1 MARRVRIVIETVL
14 VNLLVLSSLYQVLV
28 YITNRRFW
36 RQVPLP
42 PADDAPAISAIVPLR
57 GKTLDTLALLHL
69 AAIHG
74 PTDRFELLLV
84 LEDATDPAYEAAQ
97 EIAASYPRKARIVL
111 SGPPGPYVGVMHRL
125 NEGFAAAQGDL
136 IAFVEPNAQLS
147 GELWNAALA
156 ALNDPMVGAVFAP
169 PLIREPE
176 LVAGGRVATGGEMLP
191 TLHVN
196 HAHTAG
202 LPFAALSNRVKSM
215 APGFVVVRRQV
226 LDEIGGML
234 HLLDQAAGIA
244 ALGRAVREMGYVIAA
259 LPVPV
264 LLVPE
269 RETVNDA
276 TAHLLRRM
284 VLNRATNLFD
294 FVAWPF
300 TNPLTVG
307 FILGLITERE
317 GRWWGRRTWYFF
329 VWLRMAIAVELDRIR
344 FGRAFTWGAYAQL
357 FMLDTFIAPVLWA
370 RALVQRSVTLEGR
383 AYRITQGGRAESEA

>member
-14 VNLLVLSSLYQVLV
+14 VNLLVLSSLYQILV
-28 YITNRRFW
+28 YIANWRFW

-42 PADDAPAISAIVPLR
+42 PADDAPAISAIIPLR

-74 PTDRFELLLV
+74 PTNRFELLLV
-84 LEDATDPAYEAAQ
+84 LEDATDPAYDVAQ
-97 EIAASYPRKARIVL
+97 EIAASYPNKARIVL
-111 SGPPGPYVGVMHRL
+111 SGPPGPYVNVMHRL
-125 NEGFAAAQGDL
+125 NAGFAAAQGDL

-156 ALNDPMVGAVFAP
+156 ALNDPLVGAVFAP
-169 PLIREPE
+169 PLVREPE
-176 LVAGGRVATGGEMLP
+176 LVAGGRMATGGEMLP
-191 TLHVN
+191 ALHVN

-215 APGFVVVRRQV
+215 ASGFVVVRRQV
-226 LDEIGGML
+226 LGEIGGML

-244 ALGRAVREMGYVIAA
+244 ALGRAVREVGYVIAV

-269 RETVNDA
+269 RETATDA

-383 AYRITQGGRAESEA
+383 VYRIAQGGRAEPES